1 MSSPARDD
9 TYRSVRPRVPV
20 RPTLGRVRPPNAP
33 GTPVSAVIDLPSVS
47 WFTNGRTAL
56 AHAARLSSI
65 RSGDAVLVPSYHCE
79 SMIEPFA
86 WLGAELVPYR
96 IRDDLSIDLADI
108 EGLCRPGIRAI
119 LVPQYFGH
127 LRSLESVSRMAT
139 DQRWIVI
146 EDCAHAFFNV
156 GAAPMMGV
164 HSDYVIASLPKFF
177 PVLDGGVLASRRHD
191 ISTIKAHRVGLRD
204 ELRGVVDMIDY
215 AAEYG
220 RRSWAAGALN
230 TAISLAKR
238 WRNGRANPE
247 TRGKLPASRHGGV
260 EFEPE
265 HLDLSACAV
274 SRAWPY
280 RVRRNRHASARRSN
294 WTALHEGLGD
304 VRGIRFPIVAL
315 GAGDVP
321 YVFAMEVENGEA
333 VYPELKR
340 LGVPAYRWE
349 TCHPGTGE
357 SRCGNTDRFHSDL
370 IQLPCHQS
378 LTPGELAWIIA
389 TVAGAV
395 QALA

>member
-20 RPTLGRVRPPNAP
+20 RPTLGRVRPPDVP

-56 AHAARLSSI
+56 AHAARLSSL

-86 WLGAELVPYR
+86 WLGAELAPYR
-96 IRDDLSIDLADI
+96 IREDLSIDLADI

-127 LRSLESVSRMAT
+127 LRSLESVSRMAA
-139 DQRWIVI
+139 DQGWIVI

-156 GAAPMMGV
+156 GAAPLMGA

-191 ISTIKAHRVGLRD
+191 VSTVKARRVGLRE
-204 ELRGVVDMIDY
+204 ELREIVDMVDY

-220 RRSWAAGALN
+220 RRSWTTGVVSAAMSVAR
-230 TAISLAKR
+230 R
-238 WRNGRANPE
+238 WRNTRASPE
-247 TRGKLPASRHGGV
+247 TRGSLPASRHGGV

-265 HLDLSACAV
+265 HLDLSSCAV
-274 SRAWPY
+274 SRLWPY
-280 RVRRNRHASARRSN
+280 RVRRDSHACARRSN
-294 WTALHEGLGD
+294 WTSLRDGLGD
-304 VRGIRFPIVAL
+304 IRGIRIPIADL
-315 GAGDVP
+315 GEGDVP
-321 YVFAMEVENGEA
+321 YVFAIEAENGEA

-349 TCHPGTGE
+349 TCHPGAGL
-357 SRCGNTDRFHSDL
+357 SRCANASRFHSDL

-378 LTPGELAWIIA
+378 LTRSELAWIIA